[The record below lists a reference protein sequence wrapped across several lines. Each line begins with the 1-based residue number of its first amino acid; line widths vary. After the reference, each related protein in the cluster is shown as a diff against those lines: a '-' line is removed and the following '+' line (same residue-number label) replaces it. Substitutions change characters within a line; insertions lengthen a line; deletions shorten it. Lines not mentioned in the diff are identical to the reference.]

1 MLLNLLV
8 NAIEAIEETDDTGAG
23 KITLQTAHADGRI
36 AVTVVDN
43 AVGFDPVGAASMF
56 DPFVTTK
63 AEGMGMG
70 LSISHTIAEA
80 HGGRLWATRN
90 PEGGATFHLSLPV
103 PLRRPT
109 RSKQVDT

>member
-1 MLLNLLV
+1 VLLNLLV
-8 NAIEAIEETDDTGAG
+8 NATEAIDETGDTGAG

-63 AEGMGMG
+63 AEGDGDG
-70 LSISHTIAEA
+70 PVDQSHHRGGPRRAAVGHAEPRGWRHIPSQPA
-80 HGGRLWATRN
+80 
-90 PEGGATFHLSLPV
+90 
-103 PLRRPT
+103 RP
-109 RSKQVDT
+109 SPKADEV

>member
-43 AVGFDPVGAASMF
+43 GVGF

-70 LSISHTIAEA
+70 LSISHTIAKA
-80 HGGRLWATRN
+80 HGGRPWATRN

-109 RSKQVDT
+109 RSKHVDT